1 MTGNQGYA
9 ALSREKKLIRNER
22 TFMDKILVIDDS
34 PVQSGFLCSI
44 LKENYDPVARHTAEE
59 GMEAAKEGGY
69 SLILLDVVL
78 PGKDGF
84 VLLKEL
90 KAMEITRYVPVILI
104 TSLSD
109 VQYEE
114 RGLLLGAV
122 DYITKPFNPA
132 IIKARVNTHI
142 QLYHY
147 QMRFKEQAMV
157 DELTGVANRRRYDD
171 GSVSRWKE
179 AIRFELPFSV
189 CMFDIDKFKLYNDT
203 FGHPAG
209 DKVIAAVAQK
219 IASRFQRSTDLFARY
234 GGEEFVAVF
243 LGNPAEAAFDFMKTV
258 RQGVEDMHIPHNSPV
273 SPWVTIS
280 VGGATVMPGAGSSLE
295 EQLKVAD
302 SMLYDAKE
310 KGRNRVVWSGQNG
323 EIWREK

>member
-1 MTGNQGYA
+1 
-9 ALSREKKLIRNER
+9 
-22 TFMDKILVIDDS
+22 MDKILVIDDS

-142 QLYHY
+142 QL
-147 QMRFKEQAMV
+147 
-157 DELTGVANRRRYDD
+157 G
-171 GSVSRWKE
+171 
-179 AIRFELPFSV
+179 
-189 CMFDIDKFKLYNDT
+189 
-203 FGHPAG
+203 
-209 DKVIAAVAQK
+209 
-219 IASRFQRSTDLFARY
+219 
-234 GGEEFVAVF
+234 
-243 LGNPAEAAFDFMKTV
+243 
-258 RQGVEDMHIPHNSPV
+258 
-273 SPWVTIS
+273 
-280 VGGATVMPGAGSSLE
+280 
-295 EQLKVAD
+295 
-302 SMLYDAKE
+302 
-310 KGRNRVVWSGQNG
+310 
-323 EIWREK
+323 